1 MPRFK
6 VIGDVPVV
14 DDTTGEDVLK
24 GGTVEL
30 DDTIPGRNIPAL
42 IQSGCIAPSAV
53 KDTKDAKADP
63 KTEA

>member
-14 DDTTGEDVLK
+14 DDTTGEDVFK

-42 IQSGCIAPSAV
+42 IQSGCIAPPNV
-53 KDTKDAKADP
+53 KADP
-63 KTEA
+63 KPEGDKPA